1 MSLDDLELELRKLP
15 GVQSAAFSETDDA
28 VFVHVYAGDGAAPGL
43 ATAAAHLATRYFERP
58 VTVELVRWR
67 TVPAQTSEAAGDHAS
82 DAAPGHVSDRVELA
96 DDEESTRHPRPGA
109 IESAAVVAHDATPAR
124 ERWPERV
131 QLVGILA
138 SPDTDELEVRV
149 SWDGR
154 QSVGRA
160 PASRGLMGA
169 MEATFEAVRAFADS
183 LPFQPGWART
193 IETIWQ
199 TQFLV
204 ATAVIGPEHTAPRYG
219 LAAGNSPV
227 EAAARS
233 TLHALNRT
241 LTGEL
246 HTNGQ

>member
-1 MSLDDLELELRKLP
+1 VNLDDLELQLRKLP
-15 GVQSAAFSETDDA
+15 GVQSAGFSETDDA
-28 VFVHVYAGDGAAPGL
+28 VFVHIHADDGPAHGL
-43 ATAAAHLATRYFERP
+43 ATAAAHLAIRYFERP

-67 TVPAQTSEAAGDHAS
+67 TVPAPTSEAATDHGS
-82 DAAPGHVSDRVELA
+82 GAAPAPERVELA
-96 DDEESTRHPRPGA
+96 DDKESIQHPRPPA
-109 IESAAVVAHDATPAR
+109 IESAAVVARDAPSAR
-124 ERWPERV
+124 ERRAKRV
-131 QLVGILA
+131 QLVAILA

-149 SWDGR
+149 SWNGQ

-160 PASRGLMGA
+160 PASRGLMGSV
-169 MEATFEAVRAFADS
+169 EATFEAVRTFADS

-204 ATAVIGPEHTAPRYG
+204 ATAVIGPEHTAARYG
-219 LAAGNSPV
+219 LAAGDSPV
-227 EAAARS
+227 EAAARA

>member
-1 MSLDDLELELRKLP
+1 MSLDDLELQLRKLP
-15 GVQSAAFSETDDA
+15 GVQSATFSETDDA
-28 VFVHVYAGDGAAPGL
+28 VFVHVYAGDGPAPGL

-67 TVPAQTSEAAGDHAS
+67 TVPAATSNAVPDHTGG
-82 DAAPGHVSDRVELA
+82 AAPGHVNDRVELA
-96 DDEESTRHPRPGA
+96 DEEESIQHPRPPA
-109 IESAAVVAHDATPAR
+109 IEPAGVVARNVPPAR
-124 ERWPERV
+124 QRPERV
-131 QLVGILA
+131 QLVAILA

-149 SWDGR
+149 SWDGQ

-169 MEATFEAVRAFADS
+169 VEATFEAVRAFADS

-193 IETIWQ
+193 IETLWQ

-204 ATAVIGPEHTAPRYG
+204 ATAVIGPEHTAARYG
-219 LAAGNSPV
+219 LAAGDSPV

-241 LTGEL
+241 LTGQL
-246 HTNGQ
+246 HVNGQ